1 MTATSLPRTES
12 PIHDWQKSVPD
23 EIRTMVQE
31 LASSHAIP
39 IGPAVVVD
47 AGKVL
52 TRLLIGVLQAGGTWR
67 QLSPAAEWY
76 TANWTV
82 SLENSQAVRAS
93 MPDLVIGE
101 GRELSILD
109 HGAGVFHIEIEGAQ
123 TVVAGGYIQTPLGRH
138 AVVAFFG
145 ESLGAIQAV
154 RKAVDLA
161 SRQGHVMVWGA
172 SSSWLAPEPV
182 TADDV
187 ILPELQKQELL
198 GWLDRFCTLQA
209 KARDLG
215 LRPRQGLLLV
225 GPPGT
230 GKTQFVRHLMGRY
243 PTLDTHVFMPS
254 KPGARA
260 EDPFGHML
268 AALRNSPRSALVAIE
283 DIDQITNSGAVTRE
297 YLLNAIDGLF
307 ETPQPVLWIAT
318 ANDPSGLDPAILD
331 RPGRFGRIV
340 AFRAPDVSGRVRM
353 LHRFS
358 PFPIGDEVATRLA
371 AVADGLTG
379 AYLREACTSAALRVL
394 ESECAYETALE
405 GELEL
410 LQRQHGEAVQLG
422 RELATAAKVGF
433 NGRP

>member
-1 MTATSLPRTES
+1 MTVPSLPPTAP
-12 PIHDWQKSVPD
+12 PILDWQKSVPD
-23 EIRTMVQE
+23 EVRTMVQE
-31 LASSHAIP
+31 LAASHGLA
-39 IGPAVVVD
+39 IGPEVVVD
-47 AGKVL
+47 SSKAI
-52 TRLLIGVLQAGGTWR
+52 TRLLIGVVQAGGSWL
-67 QLSPAAEWY
+67 QLSQAMEWH
-76 TANWTV
+76 TASWIV
-82 SLENSQAVRAS
+82 CLENSKAVRAF

-101 GRELSILD
+101 GRELNLLD
-109 HGAGVFHIEIEGAQ
+109 HGAGVFLIEVQGAQ
-123 TVVAGGYIQTPLGRH
+123 SVVAGGYVQTPLGRH

-154 RKAVDLA
+154 RKEVDLA
-161 SRQGHVMVWGA
+161 SRHGHVMVWGA

-182 TADDV
+182 TAEDV
-187 ILPELQKQELL
+187 ILPESQKRELL

-209 KARDLG
+209 RARDLG

-230 GKTQFVRHLMGRY
+230 GKTQLVRHLMGRY
-243 PTLDTHVFMPS
+243 PALDSHVFMPA
-254 KPGARA
+254 KPGARPD
-260 EDPFGHML
+260 DPFGSML
-268 AALRNSPRSALVAIE
+268 AALRYSARSALVAIE
-283 DIDQITNSGAVTRE
+283 DIDQITNSGMVTRE
-297 YLLNAIDGLF
+297 YLLNAIDGMF
-307 ETPQPVLWIAT
+307 EIPKPVLWVAT

-340 AFRAPDVSGRVRM
+340 VFRAPDASGRERM

-358 PFPIGDEVATRLA
+358 PFPIGDEAAHRLA
-371 AVADGLTG
+371 STADGLTG

-394 ESECAYETALE
+394 ESDCAYESALE

-422 RELATAAKVGF
+422 RELATSAKVGF